1 MKKLKIL
8 IIPSWYPNK
17 SDPLWGNY
25 FIKQASALSE
35 YADVSMLHIERIGLK
50 EIKEFWSSKKT
61 DGFNNKLYSFKF
73 YKKTTLNYKS
83 LSLDFAYKKYVKHGF
98 KAYKNFVKEIGK
110 PDVILVES
118 VLPAG
123 LIAKKIYEE
132 EGIPYV
138 VHAHSENIMINESYK
153 KYVVS
158 IMKSAKEYMAVNE
171 KIKNIVEDIR
181 KEKCYLVPNFIDCS
195 KFSLKEKRK
204 DNDFVLLNVSNF
216 YKVKCLD
223 VLLKALDIVVNKKN
237 YKNVKL
243 KIVGRGEYKYYYE
256 SISKSL
262 NLKNNV
268 EFLGYIENE
277 KLPQIYKECDTLCV
291 SSSFETFCIPIVEAL
306 SAGLPVVSTSCDGP
320 SEIVNKKCGILTPIN
335 DVEEYANAIIK
346 MIKTYDKYDK
356 KEIRKYAVNKYDK
369 EVVCKNII
377 KILEKCIK

>member
-1 MKKLKIL
+1 MKRLKVL

-25 FIKQASALSE
+25 FIKQASALND
-35 YADVSMLHIERIGLK
+35 YVDVTMLHIERIGLK
-50 EIKEFWSSKKT
+50 EIKEFWSNKKT
-61 DGFNNKLYSFKF
+61 DGFNNKLYPFKF
-73 YKKTTLNYKS
+73 YKKTILNYKS
-83 LSLDFAYKKYVKHGF
+83 VSLDYAYKKYVKEGF
-98 KAYKNFVKEIGK
+98 KSYKKLVKEIGK

-138 VHAHSENIMINESYK
+138 VHAHSENIMTNESYK
-153 KYVVS
+153 KYVIP

-171 KIKNIVEDIR
+171 KMKNIVESIR
-181 KEKCYLVPNFIDCS
+181 KDKCYLVPNFIDCN

-256 SISKSL
+256 SIRNSL
-262 NLKNNV
+262 NLKDNV

-277 KLPQIYKECDTLCV
+277 KLPDIYKDCDALCV
-291 SSSFETFCIPIVEAL
+291 SSSFETFCIPIVEAF
-306 SAGLPVVSTSCDGP
+306 SSGLPVISTSCDGP
-320 SEIVNKKCGILTPIN
+320 LEIVQKNMGILTPIN
-335 DVEEYANAIIK
+335 DVEEYAASIIK
-346 MIKTYDKYDK
+346 MIETYDKYDK
-356 KEIRKYAVNKYDK
+356 NKIRKYLINKYDK